1 MDDYLLRHLGK
12 HLYKAGRYDDLIK
25 QIEDPAWSR
34 AQYAGLG
41 SHAGYLGDLELG
53 LQLAEGNG
61 VRGLPLLIHYSFL
74 EALVRA
80 SASEVSVDDI
90 ATQAQ
95 AGALQPAL
103 ERADA
108 IMEPAARARALA
120 GVAQAALAAGQRAL
134 AAQIIERGLAV
145 ADEMPA
151 GLAKYSAWIDFA
163 SKQVDLGNAS
173 GARDLLSRAAAGLA
187 QEKRATAEMPDLSG
201 ATESTREVRRA
212 PAAAP
217 LKKGSQLDDPLLD
230 PEYLQR
236 QMAAARAHTDEQN
249 MESVANAYA
258 SIVLSYARLGDI
270 PEAGGALDSFA
281 ALLGQGKKPYTIIQ
295 PLAACTFKLIDLGHV
310 ELASA
315 VVDVLTRRSTPPEAK
330 GDAPG
335 TGGSLVGIRPSRN
348 LLNFRAGVLDSG
360 SFSGPFGDSQI
371 AEFAIDLAKARQ
383 PRLAMRVFSL
393 INFGKYENFS
403 DRTLAKVLDNI
414 DDPALLKS
422 LTGDYRLKQG
432 QRAAHALVRQLARAG
447 EIDAA
452 LELAHRKGP
461 SALGEIAGVLL
472 AKGDRRG
479 REVLN
484 EALSLAKK
492 RKDSYPRHDDL
503 GKIAAALARAG
514 LPNEALSV
522 WEQRGKSA
530 DPEADAEPGAEIAR
544 NLACAGRVPEALAF
558 AGRLRSAEAR
568 CRALGEVG
576 VELSKAGDKARA
588 RQIFEQARD
597 AAPGL
602 RSMDDREY
610 ALSALLDSL
619 LDAEE
624 FGMAFELA
632 KSLDRLS
639 AAATVA
645 FEPGLIFKKA
655 KDMLAQAAGL
665 GADEDLAI
673 DLSPDNQ
680 VKVIEAIAE
689 SGNYQLARRLA
700 GTIKNVSVKEDLVE
714 AVARS
719 AAAAGDLDTAFE
731 IAATL
736 DEDDADYFLDD
747 LQAQAANEGALGQNL
762 ASGVELFFGVHLAE
776 MALRI
781 QVAAAAPDAEAARV
795 FDAYA
800 EMACDLL
807 VDKTDEESRSMGE
820 WLLPRLLV
828 LTLQTRSGRG
838 LQQLMQQLQNARQKV
853 RSDDV
858 DTTFAWTVKEA
869 AVELLEAGYIDGAG
883 LYIPLLG
890 PGWLATELAFEVAC
904 HQVYFGDYKASS
916 KAVALPI
923 GEFQDAKVKARFDD
937 QLAGSVALGLACGE
951 QFPQAREAL
960 GRVADTQLRADLSWA
975 VDALQAAL
983 QGGRGAVRQDE
994 MLVPPDRFK
1003 NISTMLLSFIL
1014 RGLVAWG
1021 ALGMARALLA
1031 HVAPPG
1037 KESRHSYVTSF
1048 GPQIEFG
1055 SIDRLNDAFRYL
1067 NAYDAGDGADF
1078 HSDRPAVAL
1087 IREAAAAGMHANTP
1101 PPAWI
1106 INLIEADLT
1115 GSPRLAALAV
1125 LANWLARVPPKGAAG
1140 ACEPVWQAF
1149 ETARRNGLA
1158 DVSLHAAGL
1167 SPLLF
1172 SLGGEPL
1179 VQDTLE
1185 RLDRLKNQWSRR

>member
-1 MDDYLLRHLGK
+1 MDDYLLRHLGQ
-12 HLYKAGRYDDLIK
+12 HLYKAGRYDDLLK

-74 EALVRA
+74 DALVRA
-80 SASEVSVDDI
+80 SASEVNVDDI
-90 ATQAQ
+90 AAQAQ

-103 ERADA
+103 ERAEA
-108 IMEPAARARALA
+108 IMEPAARASALA

-134 AAQIIERGLAV
+134 AARIIERGLAV

-151 GLAKYSAWIDFA
+151 GLAKFSVWIDFA
-163 SKQVDLGNAS
+163 SKQVDLGNVSA
-173 GARDLLSRAAAGLA
+173 ARDLLSKAAEGLA
-187 QEKRATAEMPDLSG
+187 QEKRSTAKLPDLFG
-201 ATESTREVRRA
+201 AAESAPKVRRV
-212 PAAAP
+212 PETPP
-217 LKKGSQLDDPLLD
+217 LKKGSQPDDPWLD
-230 PEYLQR
+230 PEYAQR
-236 QMAAARAHTDEQN
+236 QMAAVRAHTDEQN
-249 MESVANAYA
+249 MGRVANAYA
-258 SIVLSYARLGDI
+258 SMLFSYARLGDI
-270 PEAGGALDSFA
+270 PAARRAIDSFA
-281 ALLGQGKKPYTIIQ
+281 ALLDQGKKPYTIIE
-295 PLAACTFKLIDLGHV
+295 PLAACTLKLIDLGHV

-315 VVDVLTRRSTPPEAK
+315 VVDLLTRRSTPPEAK
-330 GDAPG
+330 GRVPG
-335 TGGSLVGIRPSRN
+335 TGGSLLGVRPGRN
-348 LLNFRAGVLDSG
+348 LLDLKAGVLDSG

-383 PRLAMRVFSL
+383 SRLAMRVFGL

-403 DRTLAKVLDNI
+403 DRALANVVDNI

-422 LTGDYRLKQG
+422 LTGDQRLKQG

-452 LELAHRKGP
+452 LDLAHRKGP
-461 SALGEIAGVLL
+461 AELGEIAGVLL

-492 RKDSYPRHDDL
+492 QKDSYPRHDDL
-503 GKIAAALARAG
+503 GKIAAALARNG

-522 WEQRGKSA
+522 WEQRVRSA
-530 DPEADAEPGAEIAR
+530 DPEEDAEPGAEIAR
-544 NLACAGRVPEALAF
+544 SLVSAGRAPEALAF
-558 AGRLRSAEAR
+558 AGRLRSAVAR
-568 CRALGEVG
+568 CHALGEVG

-588 RQIFEQARD
+588 RQVFEQARA

-602 RSMDDREY
+602 RSMDEREY

-624 FGMAFELA
+624 FGMAFEVA

-639 AAATVA
+639 TAATVA

-680 VKVIEAIAE
+680 VRVIEAIAE
-689 SGNYQLARRLA
+689 SGDYQLARRLA

-719 AAAAGDLDTAFE
+719 AAASGDLDTAFE

-736 DEDDADYFLDD
+736 DDDDANYFIDD

-762 ASGVELFFGVHLAE
+762 ASGGELFYGVLLAE

-781 QVAAAAPDAEAARV
+781 QVAAARPDAEAARV

-807 VDKTDEESRSMGE
+807 VDETDEESRSIGE
-820 WLLPRLLV
+820 WLLPRLLI
-828 LTLQTRSGRG
+828 LILQTRSGRG
-838 LQQLMQQLQNARQKV
+838 LQQLMQQLQKVRQKV

-858 DTTFAWTVKEA
+858 DTTFVWTVREA
-869 AVELLEAGYIDGAG
+869 AIELLETGYIDGAG

-904 HQVYFGDYKASS
+904 HQVYFGDYKAAS
-916 KAVALPI
+916 KAAALPI
-923 GEFQDAKVKARFDD
+923 GEFQDAKVKARLDD
-937 QLAGSVALGLACGE
+937 QLAGSVVLGLSCEE

-960 GRVADTQLRADLSWA
+960 GRVADTQLRADLAWA
-975 VDALQAAL
+975 VDTLQAAL
-983 QGGRGAVRQDE
+983 QGGRGAARQDK
-994 MLVPPDRFK
+994 MLASPDRFK
-1003 NISTMLLSFIL
+1003 DISTMLLSFIL
-1014 RGLVAWG
+1014 RALIAWG
-1021 ALGMARALLA
+1021 SLEMARALLA

-1037 KESRHSYVTSF
+1037 KESRRSHVTSF

-1067 NAYDAGDGADF
+1067 NAYDADDSADF

-1087 IREAAAAGMHANTP
+1087 IRGAAAAGMHANTP

-1106 INLIEADLT
+1106 LDLIEADLV
-1115 GSPRLAALAV
+1115 GCPRLAALAV
-1125 LANWLARVPPKGAAG
+1125 LADWLARVPPRGAVG

-1149 ETARRNGLA
+1149 EIARRNGLA
-1158 DVSLHAAGL
+1158 DVSLHAASF

-1179 VQDTLE
+1179 VQDTLD
-1185 RLDRLKNQWSRR
+1185 RLDRLQNQWSRK